1 MIEIREY
8 KIAEMAEILGTR
20 NRQGIRRKLTR
31 YGCEFEET
39 GRGKSVVFNI
49 LTAPDEF
56 KMFCITEL
64 NIPAQV
70 DLRRLK
76 MFYYAFFEDEDFMTM
91 PDVDKEIYMSDEFE
105 HVSRQTIRNWVRY
118 LERENLI
125 MRDSDD
131 CNYYAVNRYPNGER
145 YLTPISREIYK
156 EGWRVYWEHAK
167 EYDSSYAYYKASK
180 IWGGAACRTP
190 KIIINGIEWA
200 RTKRLKEIIID
211 SMLNE

>member
-1 MIEIREY
+1 MIEVREY
-8 KIAEMAEILGTR
+8 KIAELTEILGTR

-39 GRGKSVVFNI
+39 GWGRSVVFNI
-49 LTAPDEF
+49 LTAPDKF
-56 KMFCITEL
+56 NVFCITEL

-156 EGWRVYWEHAK
+156 EGWRVYWEYAK
-167 EYDSSYAYYKASK
+167 EYDSFYAYYKASK

>member
-1 MIEIREY
+1 
-8 KIAEMAEILGTR
+8 
-20 NRQGIRRKLTR
+20 
-31 YGCEFEET
+31 
-39 GRGKSVVFNI
+39 
-49 LTAPDEF
+49 
-56 KMFCITEL
+56 
-64 NIPAQV
+64 
-70 DLRRLK
+70 
-76 MFYYAFFEDEDFMTM
+76 MTM
-91 PDVDKEIYMSDEFE
+91 PDVDKENYMSDEFE

-167 EYDSSYAYYKASK
+167 EYDSFYAYYKASK

-200 RTKRLKEIIID
+200 RTKRLKTNRNDAIGNFYFFQTVTTSECVFCNFFYRFSFVFAWNLQLRTITLVIGYSVIRPVLRQLHNAMF
-211 SMLNE
+211 SY